1 MDENATNAEEMQPP
15 YVSLPIC
22 TIFPPPISK
31 LMRQV
36 WKCLCFES
44 LYLPIVMVASATP
57 NKRWDTDLCR
67 FGGEIYLLRIDSGKK
82 LQCNILR
89 FLCFHTVCIVCGY
102 NEHLNFTTSRSVAT
116 RAVFLQTKLIFQL
129 YIFPLTAESRHKK
142 TVLCVLRKSLPL
154 SESVCLCTRDDQFIY
169 IMCFY

>member
-1 MDENATNAEEMQPP
+1 MFQIDTFTCETFIQLMDENATNAEEMQPP

-44 LYLPIVMVASATP
+44 LYLPRVMVAPTTP
-57 NKRWDTDLCR
+57 NKRGHTDLCR

-82 LQCNILR
+82 LHCNILW
-89 FLCFHTVCIVCGY
+89 FLCFHTVLCVVTVNI
-102 NEHLNFTTSRSVAT
+102 TTSQPCA
-116 RAVFLQTKLIFQL
+116 L
-129 YIFPLTAESRHKK
+129 
-142 TVLCVLRKSLPL
+142 LPL
-154 SESVCLCTRDDQFIY
+154 VQYF
-169 IMCFY
+169 

>member
-44 LYLPIVMVASATP
+44 LYLPRVMVASVTP
-57 NKRWDTDLCR
+57 NKRGHTDLCR

-82 LQCNILR
+82 LHCNILW
-89 FLCFHTVCIVCGY
+89 FLCFHTVLCVVTVNI
-102 NEHLNFTTSRSVAT
+102 TTSQP
-116 RAVFLQTKLIFQL
+116 RAVWPLVQYFYKPNSFSNSISFPWQL
-129 YIFPLTAESRHKK
+129 KVVT
-142 TVLCVLRKSLPL
+142 KSLFCVFWENHCRP
-154 SESVCLCTRDDQFIY
+154 
-169 IMCFY
+169 

>member
-1 MDENATNAEEMQPP
+1 MQQMPKKCSLHMFLYQFAQFSHRLFPSWWDKYEN
-15 YVSLPIC
+15 VC
-22 TIFPPPISK
+22 
-31 LMRQV
+31 V
-36 WKCLCFES
+36 FES
-44 LYLPIVMVASATP
+44 LYLPRVMVASVTP
-57 NKRWDTDLCR
+57 NKRGHTDLCR

-82 LQCNILR
+82 FQSNILR

-142 TVLCVLRKSLPL
+142 SVLCVLRKSLPPL
-154 SESVCLCTRDDQFIY
+154 SESVCLCTLDYQFIY

>member
-1 MDENATNAEEMQPP
+1 MHPP

-57 NKRWDTDLCR
+57 NKRGDTDLCR

-142 TVLCVLRKSLPL
+142 SVLCFFEKITALKWICLSLYPRRSIYLHNVFLLRW
-154 SESVCLCTRDDQFIY
+154 CNDW
-169 IMCFY
+169 